1 MLIRRESHYDNSDET
16 KKRRERGRKKG
27 SSVRRNSGYTWDKI
41 WCTGGLRLMEQIRG
55 IDDIKELENMKE
67 KIKKAGSLED
77 VDIRILKG

>member
-1 MLIRRESHYDNSDET
+1 
-16 KKRRERGRKKG
+16 
-27 SSVRRNSGYTWDKI
+27 
-41 WCTGGLRLMEQIRG
+41 MEQIRG